1 MSTDRNPL
9 SDKELWQRIAAP
21 AVAPVADSDVKVSDM
36 DLAAWLDGRLP
47 ESEAARIEA
56 ALGVDPVLRRG
67 ALDLADILGK
77 PVPAPSPR
85 LAVRAQALVGFEA
98 ERVSLRGGFF
108 SRLFTSGAVFG
119 VPRAAMATL
128 ALGVAVAGFLLGGG
142 LGESYAQQKYV
153 VASNQT
159 TTTGYT
165 GSYTGSISRSNELTA
180 FFGSDGI

>member
-1 MSTDRNPL
+1 MRPVTRRTVLASAL
-9 SDKELWQRIAAP
+9 AAP
-21 AVAPVADSDVKVSDM
+21 AVAPVAVSDATVSDM
-36 DLAAWLDGRLP
+36 DLAAWLEGRLP
-47 ESEAARIEA
+47 ESEAARIDA
-56 ALGVDPVLRRG
+56 AVATDPVLLRG

-77 PVPAPSPR
+77 PLPLPSPR
-85 LAVRAQALVGFEA
+85 LAVRAQALVGFEV
-98 ERVSLRGGFF
+98 ENGSPRGGFLT
-108 SRLFTSGAVFG
+108 RLFTSGAVFG

-153 VASNQT
+153 VASNDT
-159 TTTGYT
+159 TTSGYT

>member
-1 MSTDRNPL
+1 MNADRNPL
-9 SDKELWQRIAAP
+9 SDKELWQRVAAP
-21 AVAPVADSDVKVSDM
+21 AVAPVAVSDVAVSDM
-36 DLAAWLDGRLP
+36 DLAAWLGGRLP
-47 ESEAARIEA
+47 ESKAARIEA
-56 ALGVDPVLRRG
+56 AVGADPVLLRG
-67 ALDLADILGK
+67 VLDLADILGK
-77 PVPAPSPR
+77 PLPMPSPR

-98 ERVSLRGGFF
+98 ERGSPRGGFLT
-108 SRLFTSGAVFG
+108 RLFTSGAVFG

-159 TTTGYT
+159 TT
-165 GSYTGSISRSNELTA
+165 GSVTRSNELTA

>member
-21 AVAPVADSDVKVSDM
+21 AVAPGSGLGSAVSDM
-36 DLAAWLDGRLP
+36 DLAAWLEGRLP
-47 ESEAARIEA
+47 EGEAARIDA
-56 ALGVDPVLRRG
+56 AVAADPVLRRG

-77 PVPAPSPR
+77 PLPVPSPR
-85 LAVRAQALVGFEA
+85 LAVRAQALVGFEVEQA
-98 ERVSLRGGFF
+98 SESADAKGGGGFLG
-108 SRLFTSGAVFG
+108 RLFTSGAVFG

-128 ALGVAVAGFLLGGG
+128 ALGIAVAGFLLGGG

-159 TTTGYT
+159 TTNNIT
-165 GSYTGSISRSNELTA
+165 RSNELTA

>member
-9 SDKELWQRIAAP
+9 SDKEVWQRFAAP
-21 AVAPVADSDVKVSDM
+21 AVAPKSGLGPAVSDM
-36 DLAAWLDGRLP
+36 DLAAWLEGRL
-47 ESEAARIEA
+47 SEAEAASIEA
-56 ALGVDPVLRRG
+56 AVAADPFLRRG

-77 PVPAPSPR
+77 PLPEPSPR
-85 LAVRAQALVGFEA
+85 LVVRAQALVGFEA
-98 ERVSLRGGFF
+98 EQASPRGSFL
-108 SRLFTSGAVFG
+108 SRLFTSGAAFG

-128 ALGVAVAGFLLGGG
+128 ALGIAVAGFLLGGG

-159 TTTGYT
+159 TLNSAVG
-165 GSYTGSISRSNELTA
+165 SNELTA